1 MADLLARDTFDTFVL
16 GEAQITTFT
25 TFRIDGT
32 WHPVYFSQDRPAAGS
47 SAAGSAPGRTGSSAA
62 GSASDRA
69 GFSASA
75 FTSAHGLSGP
85 ASAES
90 APPTQ
95 PAITTSR
102 PNEEPSWKRV
112 RPHVF
117 DMIRGKNT
125 PLSFKVVF
133 KLAGHNVESLLKMS
147 GVSFS
152 PEQVDGLFL
161 NISYQNNE
169 VTCTSGTSMKTFTL
183 DRSLDRVWDEM
194 VLKFFS
200 SRRIPVERL

>member
-1 MADLLARDTFDTFVL
+1 MIAFRIPDTKTFMADLLARDTFDTFVL

-32 WHPVYFSQDRPAAGS
+32 WHPVYFSQDRPAA
-47 SAAGSAPGRTGSSAA
+47 GSSAA